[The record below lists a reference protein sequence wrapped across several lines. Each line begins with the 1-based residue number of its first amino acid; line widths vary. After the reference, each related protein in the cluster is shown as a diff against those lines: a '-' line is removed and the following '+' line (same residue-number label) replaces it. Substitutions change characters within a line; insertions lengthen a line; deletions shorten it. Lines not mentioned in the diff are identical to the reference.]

1 MKWVL
6 KEITVGDMVRIPMR
20 EMYHYGVCI
29 GEDRMI
35 QFGEP
40 ILGNPKPKEEIRIM
54 ETDIAGFLGG
64 EFAEVA
70 ELDRKELK
78 QRRKIE
84 DIVSYA
90 ESRLGEGGYDILY
103 NNCEHFANECVFGL
117 HRCSQVDS
125 VREEMEK
132 KLPPVFVYAARV
144 DDLKDND
151 ILPPY
156 IKKELKKVTN
166 QRVSDEKRAA
176 YSLLSRA
183 CADCFGFEL
192 DIKKCTRDKSGK
204 PRHRDICF
212 SVSHSH
218 GLVAVALARIEV
230 GCDIEKLISDQRDE
244 RISERI
250 KTESEAT
257 IQDTTL
263 LWTKKEAVFKFK
275 GGESFIPRE
284 IDTPKYQTRSISLTL
299 DGEEYRVS
307 VAADTVLN
315 VRWQNRF
322 LRDAKTENL
331 K

>member
-6 KEITVGDMVRIPMR
+6 KEISVGDMVRVPMR
-20 EMYHYGVCI
+20 EMYHYGVCT
-29 GEDRMI
+29 GEDTMI

-54 ETDIAGFLGG
+54 KTDIAGFLGG

-78 QRRKIE
+78 QRRSIE

-117 HRCSQVDS
+117 HRCSQVDR

-132 KLPPVFVYAARV
+132 KLPPVFVYTARV

-151 ILPPY
+151 TLPPY
-156 IKKELKKVTN
+156 IKKELKSISN
-166 QRVSDEKRAA
+166 QRVIDEKRAA
-176 YSLLSRA
+176 YNLLVKA
-183 CADCFGFEL
+183 CADCFGIEL
-192 DIKKCTRDKSGK
+192 DVKKCSRDKNGK

-212 SVSHSH
+212 SLSHSN
-218 GLVAVALARIEV
+218 GLVTVALAKAEV
-230 GCDIEKLISDQRDE
+230 GCDIERLISSDRDE
-244 RISERI
+244 RISDRI
-250 KTESEAT
+250 KTASEAE
-257 IQDTTL
+257 IEDTTL
-263 LWTKKEAVFKFK
+263 LWTKKEAIFKFK
-275 GGESFIPRE
+275 GEGSFVPSQ
-284 IDTPKYQTRSISLTL
+284 IDTSAYQTRSISLTV
-299 DGEEYRVS
+299 DNSQYRVS

-315 VRWQNRF
+315 VRWHNRF
-322 LRDAKTENL
+322 LKDAVTENL
-331 K
+331 